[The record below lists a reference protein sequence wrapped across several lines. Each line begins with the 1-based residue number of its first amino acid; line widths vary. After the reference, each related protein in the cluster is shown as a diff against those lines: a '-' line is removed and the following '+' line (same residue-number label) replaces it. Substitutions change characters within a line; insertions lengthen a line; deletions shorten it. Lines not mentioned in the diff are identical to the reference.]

1 LIFILT
7 DKVNTLCGELNKI
20 IGEPTMDFKKIG
32 MIVVIVVVVV
42 YGMMQVDSVREMLGL
57 PAKTA

>member
-1 LIFILT
+1 
-7 DKVNTLCGELNKI
+7 
-20 IGEPTMDFKKIG
+20 MDFKKIG

-42 YGMMQVDSVREMLGL
+42 YAMMQVDSVREMLGL

>member
-1 LIFILT
+1 
-7 DKVNTLCGELNKI
+7 
-20 IGEPTMDFKKIG
+20 MDMKKIG
-32 MIVVIVVVVV
+32 FIVVIVVVVV